1 MRFLF
6 PFLLVASSL
15 VHAAFTPLQ
24 HVAVIVDD
32 SVILESDV
40 EKRLR
45 DVQFQ
50 FAKRNAALPPEEVLR
65 KQIIEQLVMES
76 LQANLAERAG
86 IRIED
91 AALTTT
97 LTGIAKESGL
107 TLTQFQQQLDST
119 PGTSYSEVRE
129 QVKREMMINRLRQR
143 RMQDR
148 IRITDQDIQN
158 FLKSPAGQAETAS
171 EYRLG
176 HILVEIAETAT
187 PKDIAAA
194 EARLHKAQE
203 ELKSGKDFALV
214 AATYSNAETALKG
227 GDLGWRKAAQ
237 LPTLFADAVT
247 TMQQGD
253 VANPIRTPG
262 GFHLIKLL
270 EKRGVDQIKVPQRHV
285 RHILIKPTEILSSD
299 DARQKLDDIRN
310 KIVAGA
316 TFADEAR
323 IYSDDPGS
331 ARQGGELG
339 WVGAGE
345 MVPEFEKMMIATP
358 LNTLSEVF
366 QSSYGWH
373 ILEVIGTRE
382 HDVGAQVRANI
393 ARQALYTR
401 QYDEELAGWMRELR
415 TEAFVD
421 IRSR

>member
-158 FLKSPAGQAETAS
+158 FLKSPAGQAETAQRIS
-171 EYRLG
+171 PWPHPCRNRRNG
-176 HILVEIAETAT
+176 HTKGYCRSRSPSAQSTGRAQIRQGLCTGCRHLFQCRNSPQRRRSGLAQSR
-187 PKDIAAA
+187 AAA
-194 EARLHKAQE
+194 HP
-203 ELKSGKDFALV
+203 V
-214 AATYSNAETALKG
+214 C
-227 GDLGWRKAAQ
+227 
-237 LPTLFADAVT
+237 
-247 TMQQGD
+247 
-253 VANPIRTPG
+253 
-262 GFHLIKLL
+262 
-270 EKRGVDQIKVPQRHV
+270 
-285 RHILIKPTEILSSD
+285 
-299 DARQKLDDIRN
+299 
-310 KIVAGA
+310 
-316 TFADEAR
+316 
-323 IYSDDPGS
+323 
-331 ARQGGELG
+331 
-339 WVGAGE
+339 
-345 MVPEFEKMMIATP
+345 
-358 LNTLSEVF
+358 
-366 QSSYGWH
+366 
-373 ILEVIGTRE
+373 
-382 HDVGAQVRANI
+382 
-393 ARQALYTR
+393 
-401 QYDEELAGWMRELR
+401 
-415 TEAFVD
+415 
-421 IRSR
+421 

>member
-1 MRFLF
+1 
-6 PFLLVASSL
+6 
-15 VHAAFTPLQ
+15 
-24 HVAVIVDD
+24 
-32 SVILESDV
+32 
-40 EKRLR
+40 
-45 DVQFQ
+45 
-50 FAKRNAALPPEEVLR
+50 
-65 KQIIEQLVMES
+65 
-76 LQANLAERAG
+76 
-86 IRIED
+86 
-91 AALTTT
+91 
-97 LTGIAKESGL
+97 
-107 TLTQFQQQLDST
+107 
-119 PGTSYSEVRE
+119 
-129 QVKREMMINRLRQR
+129 
-143 RMQDR
+143 
-148 IRITDQDIQN
+148 
-158 FLKSPAGQAETAS
+158 
-171 EYRLG
+171 
-176 HILVEIAETAT
+176 
-187 PKDIAAA
+187 
-194 EARLHKAQE
+194 
-203 ELKSGKDFALV
+203 
-214 AATYSNAETALKG
+214 
-227 GDLGWRKAAQ
+227 
-237 LPTLFADAVT
+237 
-247 TMQQGD
+247 MQQGD